1 MVAVVLAAVAA
12 AVTAVTYNPRGYL
25 DIYYLLSP
33 SGKIVD
39 EELD

>member
-25 DIYYLLSP
+25 DVMKERSAAP
-33 SGKIVD
+33 A
-39 EELD
+39 